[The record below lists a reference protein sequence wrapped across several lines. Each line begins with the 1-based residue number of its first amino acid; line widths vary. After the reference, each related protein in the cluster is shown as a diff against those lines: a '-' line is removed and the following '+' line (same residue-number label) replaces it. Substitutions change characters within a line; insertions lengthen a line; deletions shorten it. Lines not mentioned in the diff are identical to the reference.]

1 MVEPNTAAWKADY
14 SGRERVRMVVET
26 LDDPATITEIAEN
39 ADVAWGTADSELE
52 NSLAE
57 KKVQEH
63 IVDGKTK
70 YAPNPVQ
77 MLVEEVLDL
86 IYENSRDDLETTLVE
101 YTAEIESLQTEYAV
115 ETLPELREKLV
126 GQDLSA
132 EEMREIR
139 NAASTW
145 DALDTEIRLSKHA
158 LQLYEDVTRLS
169 DADEDDRF
177 AIA

>member
-139 NAASTW
+139 NAGSTW

>member
-1 MVEPNTAAWKADY
+1 
-14 SGRERVRMVVET
+14 MVVET